1 MSKRVIRSFIATTLA
16 ASLLAVASVS
26 SFAYTVQPGD
36 TLSSLAAENNTTVAE
51 IARINRIENVN
62 MIVSGQS
69 LFMSEKEAQKDEIS
83 KITKGD
89 LKIAADGNLSLRL
102 DSSLSLNSSLSLSL
116 SLSDI
121 PKYWNQTNSKLTPT
135 TQFNASEYAE
145 LYPDVTKVYGL
156 TPEKMLE
163 HFLEYGWLEGR
174 QPNADFD
181 VNVYLSA
188 YPDLQEAF
196 KNGTPGEKIL
206 ALYKHYNEFGIKEN
220 RTVTNLE
227 EAKKAGIAV
236 YSAIDGSML
245 QEAPASFVPEHSEET
260 PSAPSTP
267 VPPPSDAPPTW

>member
-62 MIVSGQS
+62 MITSGQS

-83 KITKGD
+83 KITKGG
-89 LKIAADGNLSLRL
+89 LRIAADGSSVNLDLSFNSSFSLSLR
-102 DSSLSLNSSLSLSL
+102 NS
-116 SLSDI
+116 DN
-121 PKYWNQTNSKLTPT
+121 PKYWNQTNSKLPPT

-220 RTVTNLE
+220 RTITNLE

-245 QEAPASFVPEHSEET
+245 QEAPASFVPEHSEEA